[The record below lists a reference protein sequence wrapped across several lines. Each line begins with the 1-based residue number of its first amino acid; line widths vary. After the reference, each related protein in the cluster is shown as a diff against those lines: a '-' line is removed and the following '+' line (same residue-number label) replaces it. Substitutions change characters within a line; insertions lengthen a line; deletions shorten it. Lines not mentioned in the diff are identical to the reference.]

1 MALYVIQLKIA
12 ETIKNSKKKT
22 FDDLREKILELTNE
36 KEQIYKQ
43 NEEIINKVLNVYLK
57 ELKN

>member
-12 ETIKNSKKKT
+12 ETIKNSKERT
-22 FDDLREKILELTNE
+22 YNDLKEKVLKLTEE

-43 NEEIINKVLNVYLK
+43 NEEVINKVINVYLK